1 MKKKILLSLTIA
13 CISIFAFGMLNVS
26 AETYESL
33 TYKIVNR
40 EVTITNCE
48 KDATEV
54 DIPDR
59 IEEFPVT
66 SIDRSAFYNC
76 SSLTRITIPDS
87 VTSIGSGA
95 FSWCSSMT
103 SIIIPGGVTSIGSDV
118 FSGCSDLTSVKI
130 PDSVTSIGEKAFSGC
145 SDLTSITIPD
155 SVTSI
160 GSSAFSSCPISVVFY
175 TGTKDEWEETY
186 IASGNDTLKQSD
198 IVFNAVKKTYQFVT
212 NCESVL
218 PDITDYA
225 VVSSPAVKNSGKTLL
240 GWYDNKELTGNPVVF
255 PYYGN
260 ATTLYAAW
268 TDRTGASF
276 EDAFKAA
283 VNQQYTVTAT
293 NFEQMIYYEFT
304 PKLTGEYRFYT
315 KGNIDTYGYLY
326 DSEKQCLRTNDNGG
340 ENNNFK
346 IVYNL
351 TAGEKYYIA
360 MKCYRAPGT
369 FTFVT
374 ETDCFEDTKAVCVT
388 DANGE
393 SVFVTIPSYLP
404 QNARIILACYEKGKL
419 TETLSSTNKDET
431 IYFVVSEKF
440 DSAKV
445 MVWESFENM
454 RPVCDVE
461 IVK

>member
-186 IASGNDTLKQSD
+186 IRLCSS
-198 IVFNAVKKTYQFVT
+198 I
-212 NCESVL
+212 
-218 PDITDYA
+218 IT
-225 VVSSPAVKNSGKTLL
+225 GC
-240 GWYDNKELTGNPVVF
+240 
-255 PYYGN
+255 
-260 ATTLYAAW
+260 
-268 TDRTGASF
+268 
-276 EDAFKAA
+276 
-283 VNQQYTVTAT
+283 
-293 NFEQMIYYEFT
+293 
-304 PKLTGEYRFYT
+304 
-315 KGNIDTYGYLY
+315 
-326 DSEKQCLRTNDNGG
+326 EKQR
-340 ENNNFK
+340 
-346 IVYNL
+346 
-351 TAGEKYYIA
+351 
-360 MKCYRAPGT
+360 
-369 FTFVT
+369 
-374 ETDCFEDTKAVCVT
+374 
-388 DANGE
+388 
-393 SVFVTIPSYLP
+393 
-404 QNARIILACYEKGKL
+404 
-419 TETLSSTNKDET
+419 
-431 IYFVVSEKF
+431 
-440 DSAKV
+440 
-445 MVWESFENM
+445 
-454 RPVCDVE
+454 
-461 IVK
+461 